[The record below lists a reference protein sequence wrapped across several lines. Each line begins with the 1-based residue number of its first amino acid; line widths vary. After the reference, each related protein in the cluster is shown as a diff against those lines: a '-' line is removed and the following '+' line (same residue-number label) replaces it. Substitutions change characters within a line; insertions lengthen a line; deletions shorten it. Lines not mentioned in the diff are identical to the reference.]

1 MFGAAHFNMPRT
13 IEVTIFRKADSVYCV
28 YIFKAFGFSFCNK
41 EKYSQNRSDNKNTEL
56 KMKTTCN
63 SSQRQPLLPLVSAH
77 GKVSVLFVGVSVQG
91 FEHRD
96 SHYTFYSY

>member
-1 MFGAAHFNMPRT
+1 MFSAAHFNMPRT
-13 IEVTIFRKADSVYCV
+13 REVIIFGKADSVIVC
-28 YIFKAFGFSFCNK
+28 IFLRPLALVFAIK
-41 EKYSQNRSDNKNTEL
+41 KYSQNRSDNKNTEL

-91 FEHRD
+91 FERRG